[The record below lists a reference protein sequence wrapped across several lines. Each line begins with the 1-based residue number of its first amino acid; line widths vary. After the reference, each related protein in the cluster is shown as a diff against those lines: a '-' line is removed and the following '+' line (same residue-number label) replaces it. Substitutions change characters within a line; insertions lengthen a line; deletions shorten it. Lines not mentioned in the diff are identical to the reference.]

1 MIDEIRIILYKKRY
15 ESDIDMLINLLP
27 DAEKHGIEINI
38 DIIKSQK
45 IFTEKDDDFFYSLA
59 DAIFKTEII
68 GTYDL
73 VDGDITEED
82 IRKAVE
88 LYGDEFGIS
97 NKILPVLWDKEY
109 LWRRCAEFSYGYF
122 QDTIHFFTEL
132 YRGKDDEAVIEFL
145 FSKF

>member
-27 DAEKHGIEINI
+27 DAEKHGFEINI

-73 VDGDITEED
+73 VDGDITEEGPQGGGRRR
-82 IRKAVE
+82 RKRAAAR
-88 LYGDEFGIS
+88 S
-97 NKILPVLWDKEY
+97 
-109 LWRRCAEFSYGYF
+109 
-122 QDTIHFFTEL
+122 
-132 YRGKDDEAVIEFL
+132 
-145 FSKF
+145 